1 MEDYQGGVRSV
12 QIAIIGLPMSGKTT
26 VFNAL
31 TGARA
36 RTGGFFS
43 GDANVAVV
51 QVPDPRLEEL
61 AAIFKPKKVVHATVE
76 YVDAGGVVK
85 GTTKSEGI
93 SGRLLNQIS
102 KADALLNVVRAFRD
116 ESVPHPEG
124 SVDAARDVATMELEL
139 AYSDLAIIE
148 RRMERLKE
156 SVHKVKPLERE
167 TGEREMELL
176 SRLKK
181 GLEMEIPIRAQSL
194 NDDEQQAIRAF
205 QFLTAK
211 PLLHALNLD
220 EEQLPRAEELLEQVS
235 HGHDAERT
243 GFTALAGKVEAEVA
257 ELEPEERRQFLEAM
271 GIEEPGVDRVIA
283 LSYRLLDYVSFLTV
297 GPDEV
302 RAWTIRRGTPAQ
314 QAAGTIH
321 SDLERGFIRAEVVR
335 YDDLMRV
342 GGSMAEAR
350 KHGLLRLEGKQYPV
364 QDGDIINV
372 LFNV

>member
-1 MEDYQGGVRSV
+1 M
-12 QIAIIGLPMSGKTT
+12 QIAIIGLPLSGKTT

-36 RTGGFFS
+36 KTGGYS
-43 GDANVAVV
+43 TSTDANVAVV

-61 AAIFKPKKVVHATVE
+61 AKIFKPKKVVHATVE

-85 GTTKSEGI
+85 GGSKEEGI

-102 KADALLNVVRAFRD
+102 KADALLNVVRVFRD
-116 ESVPHPEG
+116 ESVPHPEDT
-124 SVDAARDVATMELEL
+124 VDPARDVATMDLEL

-156 SVHKVKPLERE
+156 SVHKVKVQERE
-167 TGEREMELL
+167 AGEREAELL
-176 SRLKK
+176 SRLKAN
-181 GLEMEIPIRAQSL
+181 LEKEIPIRAQQL
-194 NDDEQQAIRAF
+194 TEEEQQAIKAF

-211 PLLHALNLD
+211 PLLHVLNLD
-220 EEQLPRAEELLEQVS
+220 EEQLPRAEEIQ
-235 HGHDAERT
+235 AEAGQGYGVPRT
-243 GFTALAGKVEAEVA
+243 AFTALAGKVESEVA
-257 ELEPEERRQFLEAM
+257 ELEPDERRQFLEAM
-271 GIEEPGVDRVIA
+271 GVSEPGVDRVIA
-283 LSYRLLDYVSFLTV
+283 LSYRLLDYASFLTV

-302 RAWTIRRGTPAQ
+302 RAWTIRRNTPAQ
-314 QAAGTIH
+314 QAAGVIH

-335 YDDLMRV
+335 YSDLMGV

-350 KHGLLRLEGKQYPV
+350 KHGLLRLEGKVYPV
-364 QDGDIINV
+364 QDGDIMNI